1 MTLDPVGHGVTA
13 AVFDR
18 TDLDRIYE
26 SVTAR
31 RMQLQWALAN
41 YGRRFPLIQAGD
53 VCQSKH
59 GVYLVYHDGNP
70 ERPLLIGDGNICEH
84 LRAIS
89 RDPDLMIFSVLG
101 MLRATWAAV
110 PERYVEGVKNFLV
123 GHLDPII
130 RSSLGSAAPIPV
142 NLP

>member
-1 MTLDPVGHGVTA
+1 MGL
-13 AVFDR
+13 
-18 TDLDRIYE
+18 
-26 SVTAR
+26 
-31 RMQLQWALAN
+31 MQLQWALAN

-53 VCQSKH
+53 VCRSKH

>member
-1 MTLDPVGHGVTA
+1 MG
-13 AVFDR
+13 
-18 TDLDRIYE
+18 
-26 SVTAR
+26 
-31 RMQLQWALAN
+31 RMQLQWTLAN

-53 VCQSKH
+53 VCRSIH

-89 RDPDLMIFSVLG
+89 RDPDLMICSVLG

-123 GHLDPII
+123 GQLDPII
-130 RSSLGSAAPIPV
+130 RLSLGFAAPIPV
-142 NLP
+142 NLPREKPL

>member
-1 MTLDPVGHGVTA
+1 
-13 AVFDR
+13 
-18 TDLDRIYE
+18 
-26 SVTAR
+26 
-31 RMQLQWALAN
+31 MQLLWTLAEH
-41 YGRRFPLIQAGD
+41 GRRFPLIQAGD
-53 VCQSKH
+53 VCRSKR

-84 LRAIS
+84 LRAII
-89 RDPDLMIFSVLG
+89 RDPDLMICSVLG

-110 PERYVEGVKNFLV
+110 PEHYGEGVKNFLV
-123 GHLDPII
+123 GRLDPII